1 MANRDRQYECIVL
14 GATGYTGKY
23 VCEHIASHL
32 PTDFKWAVAGRS
44 EGKLN
49 QLVDQ
54 VNSLNPDRTQ
64 PSIETAQLEKH
75 QLVELAKKTAV
86 LVSTVG
92 PYHKYGTVVVEAC
105 AETGT
110 HYLDC
115 TGEVPWVYDM
125 VHAYDETAKRTG
137 AIVIPQNGLE
147 SAPSDLMC
155 WSLVSHI
162 RQTLGVGTAEVVQ
175 TTYDMKAAPSGGTLA
190 TILTLFDTYSLSH
203 LGKSG
208 QPWSLASA
216 KPTQPAPSR
225 PLLEKVT
232 GVRTVSDLGTLT
244 DSLQSAADI
253 PIVNRTWSL
262 IDGGRFY
269 GPNFHMTCYARTRNT
284 LTGLGVHLVMTL
296 GFLAILLPPVRWLLQ
311 RFVVQ
316 PGDGPTKE
324 EAKNDYVEWRAIAHA
339 EVSDPSDPKRAYARM
354 RFEGSMYLLT
364 GICLA
369 EAAVT
374 IARDRTPAHE
384 IGGGMLTPAMLG
396 APYLERLQK
405 AGLKTE
411 VRMMP

>member
-1 MANRDRQYECIVL
+1 MAHRDRQYECVVL

-32 PTDFKWAVAGRS
+32 PTDFRWAVAGRS
-44 EGKLN
+44 EGKLK
-49 QLVDQ
+49 QLVDR
-54 VNSLNPDRTQ
+54 VNSLNLNRTQ
-64 PSIETAQLEKH
+64 PGIETAQLEKH

-86 LVSTVG
+86 LISTVG
-92 PYHKYGTVVVEAC
+92 PYHKNGTVVVEAC

-125 VHAYDETAKRTG
+125 IHTYDDMAKRTG

-162 RQTLGVGTAEVVQ
+162 RQTLGVGTAEVIQ
-175 TTYDMKAAPSGGTLA
+175 TTYDMKAAPSGGR
-190 TILTLFDTYSLSH
+190 
-203 LGKSG
+203 
-208 QPWSLASA
+208 PWSLSPV
-216 KPTQPAPSR
+216 KPTQQAPSR
-225 PLLEKVT
+225 PLLEKAT

-253 PIVNRTWSL
+253 PIVNRTWGL
-262 IDGGRFY
+262 MDGGRFY
-269 GPNFHMTCYARTRNT
+269 GPNFHMTCYSRTRNT

-316 PGDGPTKE
+316 PGEGPTKE

-339 EVSDPSDPKRAYARM
+339 EVSDPSDPKRAYGRM